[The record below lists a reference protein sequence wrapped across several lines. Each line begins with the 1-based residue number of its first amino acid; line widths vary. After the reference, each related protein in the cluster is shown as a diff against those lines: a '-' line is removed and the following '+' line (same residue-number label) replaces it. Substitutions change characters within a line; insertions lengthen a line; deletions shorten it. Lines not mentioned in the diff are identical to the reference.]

1 MPVAWCDTVLVPECR
16 AVRHDGANGAAGCGF
31 TGCALSFCSSSSPF
45 SNASLKW
52 ALEGCLFL
60 ITTKALVPRESS
72 SLLVEPKKGKNHSG
86 AGARLEGD
94 SRPCMQGVRRTPCQG
109 SETVRQDLGG
119 L

>member
-45 SNASLKW
+45 SDASRKW

-72 SLLVEPKKGKNHSG
+72 SLLVEPKKGTNHSG